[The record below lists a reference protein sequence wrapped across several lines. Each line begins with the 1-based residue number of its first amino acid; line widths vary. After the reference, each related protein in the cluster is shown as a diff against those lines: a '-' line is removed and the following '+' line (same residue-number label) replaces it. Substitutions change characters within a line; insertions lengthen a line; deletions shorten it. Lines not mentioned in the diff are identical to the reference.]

1 MAGTTPV
8 RGTPAWLRETNDRT
22 ALALLLE
29 HGVLTRTRIG
39 ELSGLSKPTAAQM
52 VSRLETAG
60 LIHVV
65 GEVSAGRGPNAAGYA
80 VRTDRMLGVAV
91 DIDAAHLRS
100 TVVDASGAEHPIAVT
115 PLASRGP
122 EDDLRLAID
131 AACAAAGV
139 DSERVQAVSVG
150 VQGALDPRTDELTY
164 IETLPGWT
172 KRGIRARL
180 EDALGV
186 AVHIDNDVNLAAI
199 AERTDGAGRDTGSW
213 GSGSWTDDQ
222 WGTGEGLEDTGDQ
235 VPGRSWIRLAMI
247 VGVCV
252 LVLVAAVAAY
262 QLGLKPPATDND
274 DEPTSTASPTVT
286 EPTPF
291 TGLTATDFDPQ
302 GAEPREEN
310 PDSVPNVLD
319 GDATTTWSTSTYK
332 QNFGPGGLKTGVGVI
347 VDLGATKGVRR
358 IVVTTQ
364 GGRTALA
371 AYVTST
377 APTGVADLTPVG
389 TAAGEGAL
397 TIDLD
402 EAVSGRYVTV
412 WLTLLPSVSDGFRG
426 TIAEVQVLG

>member
-131 AACAAAGV
+131 AACTAAGV

-199 AERTDGAGRDTGSW
+199 AERTDGAGRDTGGFALLW
-213 GSGSWTDDQ
+213 MGDGLGLAVDQAGSVHRGAS
-222 WGTGEGLEDTGDQ
+222 GGAGEIGYLPIPRSAAELDPAAQDLQDLIGGPTVARIAAGHGLPSGYEDA
-235 VPGRSWIRLAMI
+235 LAAVTADGAPDALLAELATRVA
-247 VGVCV
+247 VGVVPV
-252 LVLVAAVAAY
+252 LALLDPERVVLGGPTGAAFGPALADLVA
-262 QLGLKPPATDND
+262 GLLR
-274 DEPTSTASPTVT
+274 ERWGSPTVV
-286 EPTPF
+286 
-291 TGLTATDFDPQ
+291 A
-302 GAEPREEN
+302 
-310 PDSVPNVLD
+310 
-319 GDATTTWSTSTYK
+319 
-332 QNFGPGGLKTGVGVI
+332 TGVPAHPV
-347 VDLGATKGVRR
+347 LRGARVHLLSEVRD
-358 IVVTTQ
+358 
-364 GGRTALA
+364 AL
-371 AYVTST
+371 
-377 APTGVADLTPVG
+377 
-389 TAAGEGAL
+389 
-397 TIDLD
+397 
-402 EAVSGRYVTV
+402 
-412 WLTLLPSVSDGFRG
+412 F
-426 TIAEVQVLG
+426 AEVSRIAV